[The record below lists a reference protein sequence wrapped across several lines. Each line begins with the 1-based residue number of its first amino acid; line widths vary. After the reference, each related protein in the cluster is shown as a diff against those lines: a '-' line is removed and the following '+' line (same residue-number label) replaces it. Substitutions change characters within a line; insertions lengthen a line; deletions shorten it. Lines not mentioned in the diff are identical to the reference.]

1 MSATERER
9 LVAEIAA
16 EVERHTADPVRFRA
30 WLAEQPDERLQF
42 FHRNLFEGGA
52 R

>member
-1 MSATERER
+1 MNATEREQ

-16 EVERHTADPVRFRA
+16 EVEKHTADPARFRE
-30 WLAEQPDERLQF
+30 WLAAQPDERLEF

-52 R
+52 A